1 MNNRASESFL
11 QYVNESLTDEMED
24 LLAAR
29 LVSGADY
36 YKYLIS
42 TSTDPYQ
49 WFWSRVALVKEISEF
64 DPLEVSEDSPW
75 KVAIS
80 AENIVTVL
88 EIAELG
94 KNSAFWHI
102 RNYCEEN
109 GYSFYS
115 YAYIGE
121 LGINVIH
128 ARSRQIFYIEP
139 STFQERACTM
149 GFSKRSLRT
158 SSCLKKFNTITC
170 EKSDSRQAKKSSGGL
185 TIRQFTQEPLG
196 L

>member
-42 TSTDPYQ
+42 TGTDPYQ

-121 LGINVIH
+121 LGIKVIH
-128 ARSRQIFYIEP
+128 VKSRQSFYIEP
-139 STFQERACTM
+139 KYLPRESVHYGLLQDKFKDLEL
-149 GFSKRSLRT
+149 F
-158 SSCLKKFNTITC
+158 KKV
-170 EKSDSRQAKKSSGGL
+170 
-185 TIRQFTQEPLG
+185 
-196 L
+196 